1 MCASPLYLGA
11 PLALCALIS
20 SAPLA
25 RAEEVAEQERIA
37 VLQMVNRAGF
47 KADEVSYLTNSI
59 RQTLSTKS
67 GPRFLVMTQENI
79 LKLLPPDVKLEDCVG
94 ECEVETGRTLGA
106 RYIVT
111 GELIQFGEA
120 LRLNIRLHET
130 TGGALLVAETAKGF
144 NINEIETAL
153 ERAAQV
159 LYDKLTARLQAERD
173 ERARAE
179 NERARAEKAQ
189 REAREAERR
198 QVAQRAV
205 RDSAAPATVRTPTP
219 PPKSRSIQRSF
230 FFNLSAGASQ
240 CAGTRVQCGAYFDV
254 PGATYDDMPISEAP
268 YMNFKMDSDGQRGLG
283 LLGGIG
289 TFFWWGNNSNPQ
301 NLDKISIGVDF
312 SFYYFSATEA
322 DISQYYN
329 SFSMKIENRTS
340 AFNVKSISLIPFL
353 GYMISINDDASL
365 NIIALDFFETRLGL
379 GRSWTNFSDGMQDSE
394 SSNDLNY
401 AASVFKL
408 SAYTGWQFGNTHFG
422 PFVDYLTSAS
432 YQLTNYC
439 SQFTDNNCDLDA
451 PKVKEVE
458 RPGMWHYGARLLIS
472 L

>member
-1 MCASPLYLGA
+1 MCASPLYLCA

-25 RAEEVAEQERIA
+25 RAEEVAERERIA

-59 RQTLSTKS
+59 RQTLSTKG

-79 LKLLPPDVKLEDCVG
+79 LKLLPPDTKIEDCVG

-130 TGGALLVAETAKGF
+130 TDGALLVAETAKGS

-159 LYDKLTARLQAERD
+159 LFDKLTARLQAERD

-179 NERARAEKAQ
+179 KAQ
-189 REAREAERR
+189 REAREAEQR

-205 RDSAAPATVRTPTP
+205 RDGAAPATAQTPTP
-219 PPKSRSIQRSF
+219 PPKSSSIQRSF

-240 CAGTRVQCGAYFDV
+240 CAGTRVECGAYFDV
-254 PGATYDDMPISEAP
+254 PGATYDGMPISEVP
-268 YMNFKMDSDGQRGLG
+268 HLKFKMDSDGQHGLG
-283 LLGGIG
+283 LSGGIG
-289 TFFWWGNNSNPQ
+289 TFFWWGSNSKWQ
-301 NLDKISIGVDF
+301 NFDKISIGVDF

-322 DISQYYN
+322 DVSRNIGKSYDGIYIN
-329 SFSMKIENRTS
+329 NVTTD
-340 AFNVKSISLIPFL
+340 FNLINLSLIPVV
-353 GYMISINDDASL
+353 GYMISIDDDASL
-365 NIIALDFFETRLGL
+365 NIIALDFFETRLGF
-379 GRSWTNFSDGMQDSE
+379 GRSWARFSAPFNSYDAID
-394 SSNDLNY
+394 SNDLNY
-401 AASVFKL
+401 AANVFKL
-408 SAYTGWQFGNTHFG
+408 SVYAGWQFDHMHVG
-422 PFVDYLTSAS
+422 PFVDYLTSSS

-439 SQFTDNNCDLDA
+439 SEATRNNCDLDA
-451 PKVKEVE
+451 PKVKDVE